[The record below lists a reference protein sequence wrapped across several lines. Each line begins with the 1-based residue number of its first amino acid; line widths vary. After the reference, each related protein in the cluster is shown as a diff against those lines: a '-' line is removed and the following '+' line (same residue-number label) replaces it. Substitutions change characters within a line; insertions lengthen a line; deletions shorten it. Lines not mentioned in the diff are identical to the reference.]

1 MATAPRRPLTH
12 RPSSIQKRSRS
23 PDAEEKT
30 ESSSKRVCTTFI
42 VGETAANEKP
52 SRQAVRERKFTE
64 KEQQKAEFRD
74 KYRRAFPSWTFYFD
88 LDHIEPDRTVV
99 SSFES
104 RIQEL
109 GGVSEYYVHVN
120 IHLTF
125 VALINRP
132 LRIFFRIK

>member
-1 MATAPRRPLTH
+1 MATALRRPLTH

-23 PDAEEKT
+23 PDAEEQT
-30 ESSSKRVCTTFI
+30 ESSSKRVCTTSI
-42 VGETAANEKP
+42 VGEIAANEKP
-52 SRQAVRERKFTE
+52 SRQGVRRKVAE

-88 LDHIEPDRTVV
+88 LDHIEPDRTAV

-109 GGVSEYYVHVN
+109 GGVSEYHVYVN
-120 IHLTF
+120 IYLTF
-125 VALINRP
+125 VALVSIGH
-132 LRIFFRIK
+132 